1 MIIIAQGNIELTRTC
16 EIYTTGSVVQIM
28 LDEGGLDVLF
38 DNDKKAEA
46 ALQAIKEEIKRQS
59 SSCRCE
65 IVIDVDEIR
74 ERIKA
79 EGDKHE
85 RT

>member
-1 MIIIAQGNIELTRTC
+1 MIIIDNGNIELTRTC
-16 EIYTTGSVVQIM
+16 EMYTTGRVVQIM
-28 LDEGGLDVLF
+28 LDEGCLDVLF
-38 DNDKKAEA
+38 GSDKEAEA
-46 ALQAIKEEIKRQS
+46 VLQLIKEEIKRQS

-85 RT
+85 

>member
-28 LDEGGLDVLF
+28 LDEGSLDVSF
-38 DNDKKAEA
+38 SNDKKAEA
-46 ALQAIKEEIKRQS
+46 ALQLIKEEIKRQS

-65 IVIDVDEIR
+65 VVIDVDEIR

-79 EGDKHE
+79 EGNKHE
-85 RT
+85 

>member
-16 EIYTTGSVVQIM
+16 EMYTIGNLVQII
-28 LDEGGLDVLF
+28 LDEGSLDISF
-38 DNDKKAEA
+38 GNDKKAEA
-46 ALQAIKEEIKRQS
+46 ALQAIKEEIKRQL

-65 IVIDVDEIR
+65 VVIDVDEIM
-74 ERIKA
+74 ERIKT

-85 RT
+85 

>member
-1 MIIIAQGNIELTRTC
+1 MIIFAQGNIELTRTC
-16 EIYTTGSVVQIM
+16 EMYTIGNLVQII
-28 LDEGGLDVLF
+28 LDEGSLDISF
-38 DNDKKAEA
+38 GNDKKAEA

-65 IVIDVDEIR
+65 VVIDVDEIM
-74 ERIKA
+74 ERIKT

-85 RT
+85 

>member
-16 EIYTTGSVVQIM
+16 EMYTIGNLVQII
-28 LDEGGLDVLF
+28 LDEGSLDISF
-38 DNDKKAEA
+38 GNDKKAEA

-65 IVIDVDEIR
+65 VVIDVDEIM
-74 ERIKA
+74 ERIKT

-85 RT
+85 

>member
-1 MIIIAQGNIELTRTC
+1 MIIITQGNIDLTRNC
-16 EIYTTGSVVQIM
+16 EIHTMGSLVQIV
-28 LDEGGLDVLF
+28 LDEDGLDVSF
-38 DNDKKAEA
+38 GNNKKAEA
-46 ALQAIKEEIKRQS
+46 ALQLIKQEIKRQS

-65 IVIDVDEIR
+65 IVIDIDEIR
-74 ERIKA
+74 ERVKT